1 MEMREKLKIAIIIM
15 GVIIFSINFLGIYQ
29 VSASSVDD
37 IMQGADDFLKAGDS
51 VSSKYTTMNM
61 TALKSGSDMIYNV
74 FLAVGTVIAVII
86 GLILGIQF
94 IISAADEKAK
104 IKEALIAYF
113 IGCVVIFGAFTI
125 WKVLVDI
132 GNKF

>member
-74 FLAVGTVIAVII
+74 FLTVIAVII